1 MPVDYLLTE
10 VATFFLD
17 LDGVIFKHGTMEV
30 NENALKFLNKIKKDG
45 HQIVFTTAR
54 KKINNNVPSLALDFT
69 IKVLKDLEIQYDSIL
84 GDISSPRIVINDE
97 GAFAVNHKTNSPL
110 NYNFGQTKQKKLIPN
125 PSKVYNSLLAMAW
138 TSARHGGEDWEDADE
153 YIQTILIARSLLRC
167 KGIDHIDIVKSFRSN
182 PNAKISHFGPGGL
195 KLSQLKPGERT
206 GAIYKLLE
214 SDENEYIAVDGIT
227 DGAAMRTLPLAA
239 AFGDDFNKLVL
250 ATNRTSRITHASIE
264 ARLAAI
270 LVALRFRQIIF
281 NTDGNHKNLIGSMLR
296 AVELL
301 GAKKHSIFFLNR
313 CKLAANIIDSKLGT
327 EKTLL
332 ALIANIGM
340 KHFAWST
347 PIAAVFWSYAFDKD
361 FTRWLPPRSNRI
373 GDDKTITNAISGN
386 EYITYNGELIIKG
399 DDGTSIKLSRD
410 LYSKKLILSD
420 SAHFKRIHKINPE
433 NTKIFGNDRAMDVDT
448 FFSIAYSLCA
458 ADVGIETIVD
468 EAKEKANLI
477 YDYDLM
483 QISRNLLQTDMRC

>member
-1 MPVDYLLTE
+1 M
-10 VATFFLD
+10 ATFFLD

-30 NENALKFLNKIKKDG
+30 NENALEFLKKIKEDG

-54 KKINNNVPSLALDFT
+54 KKFNNNVPCLNLDYTAKAL
-69 IKVLKDLEIQYDSIL
+69 KNLGIQYDSIL
-84 GDISSPRIVINDE
+84 GELSSPRIVINDE
-97 GAFAVNHKTNSPL
+97 GAFAINHKKNSPL
-110 NYNFGQTKQKKLIPN
+110 NYNFQRSKQEKLIPN
-125 PSKVYNSLLAMAW
+125 PAKVYNGLLAMAW

-153 YIQTILIARSLLRC
+153 YIQTIVIARSLLRC
-167 KGIDHIDIVKSFRSN
+167 KGVNHIDTVKSLRSN

-195 KLSQLKPGERT
+195 KLSQLKPGERR

-214 SDENEYIAVDGIT
+214 SDENEYLAVDGIT

-250 ATNRTSRITHASIE
+250 ATNRISRITHASIE
-264 ARLAAI
+264 ARLSAI

-281 NTDGNHKNLIGSMLR
+281 NTEGNHWTLISSMVK

-301 GAKKHSIFFLNR
+301 GAKKSSTFFLNR
-313 CKLAANIIDSKLGT
+313 CKLAAKIIESNLGT

-332 ALIANIGM
+332 SLVANIGM

-373 GDDKTITNAISGN
+373 RDDQTITNAISGE
-386 EYITYNGELIIKG
+386 EYITYNGELTIKG
-399 DDGTSIKLSRD
+399 DNCTSIKLSKD

-420 SAHFKRIHKINPE
+420 SIHFKSIYKLNPE
-433 NTKIFGNDRAMDVDT
+433 NKKIFGNERAMDVDT

-458 ADVGIETIVD
+458 ADVGIEGIAE
-468 EAKEKANLI
+468 EAKIKADLI

-483 QISRNLLQTDMRC
+483 QISKQLLQTEMSC